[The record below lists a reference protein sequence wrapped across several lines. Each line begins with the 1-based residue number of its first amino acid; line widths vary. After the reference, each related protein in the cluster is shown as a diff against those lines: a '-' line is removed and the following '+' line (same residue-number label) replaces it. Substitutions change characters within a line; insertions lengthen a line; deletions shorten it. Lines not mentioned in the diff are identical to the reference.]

1 MEDFSRMF
9 RERLFAAFFDWLD
22 ANKKAI
28 GDKWY
33 DNLYMKG
40 KDAEAECNTIMKI
53 MGDAMWMMNMIAN
66 LGVLAGVGP
75 NHFDL
80 QVLAPGLD
88 EKSSKRLL
96 ALISS
101 SLCLQGLPLEIAEQ
115 EFPIIS
121 SKHFSLSLYVKMYG
135 VNRGK

>member
-22 ANKKAI
+22 VNRETV
-28 GDKWY
+28 DKWY
-33 DNLYMKG
+33 DDLYRKG
-40 KDAEAECNTIMKI
+40 KDAEAECNTIMNI
-53 MGDAMWMMNMIAN
+53 IGDAMWMFNMIAN

-75 NHFDL
+75 NSFDL

-101 SLCLQGLPLEIAEQ
+101 SIALQGLPPEIAKR

-121 SKHFSLSLYVKMYG
+121 SKHFSLALYVKE
-135 VNRGK
+135 NRK